1 MQFPVEDIQ
10 LRTTVDRGIRI
21 TLTVPE
27 LDNPSTAELL
37 GLRDT
42 EQCWCLLAP
51 ARIKDVPELPE
62 IDKTEGKTPSQRLR
76 AGLYILWQNHKTGD
90 FEDFYKREMTKICD
104 WVSKRIDNE

>member
-51 ARIKDVPELPE
+51 ARIKEEPTLPE
-62 IDKTEGKTPSQRLR
+62 IDKSEGKTPSQRLR
-76 AGLYILWQNHKTGD
+76 SSIYILWQNHGSGEFDT
-90 FEDFYKREMTKICD
+90 FYQREMEKLITYIQNKA
-104 WVSKRIDNE
+104 NE